1 MDITILCSSK
11 EHPIYP
17 HIIEWANLNSKKHNI
32 SVVNKSQ
39 EVTNGDI
46 LFLISCTEM
55 IGKNIRDNFKHTLV
69 IHESDLPSGRGWSP
83 IIWQIIEGRDTITIT
98 LFNAVDKVDA
108 GDVWTKEV
116 IHIENHE
123 MIDEIN
129 NKLFPT
135 KLKLVDFAIENMDK
149 IIPTPQ
155 SKIGSSNYPRRNPED
170 SKLDINKSIVEQ
182 FDLLRVVDKKRYPCF
197 IEYRGH
203 RYKINMEKF

>member
-1 MDITILCSSK
+1 MVVVILV
-11 EHPIYP
+11 YQD
-17 HIIEWANLNSKKHNI
+17 L
-32 SVVNKSQ
+32 
-39 EVTNGDI
+39 
-46 LFLISCTEM
+46 
-55 IGKNIRDNFKHTLV
+55 IGKNICDNFTHILV
-69 IHESDLPSGRGWSP
+69 IHECDLPSGRGWSP

-170 SKLDINKSIVEQ
+170 SNK
-182 FDLLRVVDKKRYPCF
+182 
-197 IEYRGH
+197 
-203 RYKINMEKF
+203 